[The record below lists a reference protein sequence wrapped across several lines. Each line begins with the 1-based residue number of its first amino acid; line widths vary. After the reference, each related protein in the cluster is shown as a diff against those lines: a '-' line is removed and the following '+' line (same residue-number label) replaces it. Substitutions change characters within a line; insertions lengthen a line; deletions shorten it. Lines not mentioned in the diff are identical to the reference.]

1 MMRARAFL
9 FPSQKWFFKVFSPHF
24 QSPKID
30 REREREKH
38 ARAQNHATKNVEQRG
53 NRAGGGEEEE
63 EEEEGY
69 ISFAVEE
76 KRASSDDQQE
86 HRGDGQRRRYD

>member
-1 MMRARAFL
+1 MMCARAFL

-24 QSPKID
+24 QSPKLI
-30 REREREKH
+30 EREREKH

-53 NRAGGGEEEE
+53 NRAGGEEE